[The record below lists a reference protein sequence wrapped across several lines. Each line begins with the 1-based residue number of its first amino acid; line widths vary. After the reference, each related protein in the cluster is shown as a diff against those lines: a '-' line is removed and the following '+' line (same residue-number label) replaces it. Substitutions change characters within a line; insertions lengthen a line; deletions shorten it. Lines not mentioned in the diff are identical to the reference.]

1 MDTFEKGENKKGEIV
16 WVASSTMD
24 WGNKHYRK
32 YVIAHNGQ
40 HYCENKYDP
49 GDLQPWLLARKL
61 LEEGSCPVYY
71 TQETFPKG
79 EVWLR
84 TLAAKW
90 LVIGVTRNK
99 IETKNDAWP
108 YPALHLYEIS
118 TDGRRTWRKAVPE
131 SE

>member
-1 MDTFEKGENKKGEIV
+1 METFEKGELV
-16 WVASSTMD
+16 WVASSETD
-24 WGNKHYRK
+24 WGYNRHRE

-61 LEEGSCPVYY
+61 LEEGPCPVYY

-90 LVIGVTRNK
+90 LVIGLDPEAVHTFGVIHSYADVASYK
-99 IETKNDAWP
+99 
-108 YPALHLYEIS
+108 IS